1 MLSSSLEKYLVA
13 IYEMLETGKEL
24 KISDLSK
31 RMNQSLQKTIQ
42 ALQRMHYQ
50 KQVVYSPYQPL
61 KLTDEGRRMAEYLVA
76 RDALLDEFISLLHIE
91 KNAEAEREVLAQYL
105 SYESLEKIEK
115 FVMFNRQYPEIR
127 ERFDLLLQLPSK
139 NTLLPPMPGK
149 EQIGKE

>member
-115 FVMFNRQYPEIR
+115 FVMFNRQYPEIS

>member
-13 IYEMLETGKEL
+13 IYEMLETSKEL

-31 RMNQSLQKTIQ
+31 RMNQSLQKTMQ

-61 KLTDEGRRMAEYLVA
+61 KLTAEGKKMAEYLVA
-76 RDALLDEFISLLHIE
+76 RDALLDEFISILHIE

-115 FVMFNRQYPEIR
+115 FVMFNRQYPEIK
-127 ERFDLLLQLPSK
+127 ERFDLLLQLPPK

-149 EQIGKE
+149 EQNEKE